1 MYPCQVEKGYVYWKI
16 KFKGMQIMRQG
27 TWWWWWG
34 VHECVY
40 MYTNICLLIKAAN
53 DLMILRRN

>member
-1 MYPCQVEKGYVYWKI
+1 
-16 KFKGMQIMRQG
+16 MQNNETRHLMMMRS
-27 TWWWWWG
+27 TYMN
-34 VHECVY
+34 VY